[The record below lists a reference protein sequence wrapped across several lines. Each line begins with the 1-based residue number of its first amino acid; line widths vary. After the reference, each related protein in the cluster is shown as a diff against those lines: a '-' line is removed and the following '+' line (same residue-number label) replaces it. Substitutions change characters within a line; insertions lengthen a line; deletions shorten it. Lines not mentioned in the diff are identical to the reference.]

1 MNSDQAQ
8 SALDHSAAS
17 EPPCLVA
24 NDVTVEF
31 NSLRILANKASRN
44 PLRRVGL
51 LPTLSRKVAVKD
63 ASLVAKPGE
72 RIGIVGRNGSGKSTL
87 LRAIAGL
94 ENVSSGE
101 IRALSKPVLL
111 GVNPALV
118 PDRSGLENIT
128 LGLLAMGL
136 TPDEARDLVPVVAD
150 MADLGV
156 ELSNP
161 IRTYSSGM
169 SSRLRFSIAASN
181 PNTDILIIDEA
192 LGTGDAAFKERS
204 EAAVQQIIDKAGTIF
219 LVTHSVS
226 TINRMCDRAIWMFD
240 GRPIMDGPAKNVA
253 TTYRNWTRHI
263 AAGEASDAQ
272 SIFDEACANY
282 EAPAIDFR

>member
-1 MNSDQAQ
+1 MS
-8 SALDHSAAS
+8 S
-17 EPPCLVA
+17 EPSTPKHRRADPSDSICLVTK
-24 NDVTVEF
+24 DVTVEF
-31 NSLRILANKASRN
+31 NSLRLSSNSSSRN
-44 PLRRVGL
+44 PFQRVGL
-51 LPTLSRKVAVKD
+51 LPTRNRKVAVER
-63 ASLVAKPGE
+63 ATLVANAGE

-94 ENVSSGE
+94 ENTTSGE
-101 IRALSKPVLL
+101 IRATSQPVLL

-136 TPDEARDLVPVVAD
+136 EPQTARDLVPEVAD
-150 MADLGV
+150 MADLGDQ
-156 ELSNP
+156 LSDP

-204 EAAVQQIIDKAGTIF
+204 EAAIQQIIENAGTIF
-219 LVTHSVS
+219 LVTHSVT
-226 TINRMCDRAIWMFD
+226 TINRMCDRAIWMSD
-240 GRPIMDGPAKNVA
+240 GRLIMDGPAKNVA

-263 AAGEASDAQ
+263 AAGETSEARD
-272 SIFDEACANY
+272 IFDEATSKY
-282 EAPAIDFR
+282 VAPDVTFE